1 MTDNLHSHTKEILG
15 SILSSVSTLAA
26 IKGWQ
31 EEVSWGIGVC
41 AGLVAITAGSLTIRS
56 LIRKERAEKKNVEK
70 TQ

>member
-1 MTDNLHSHTKEILG
+1 MTANIHSHAKEICG
-15 SILSSVSTLAA
+15 SILSSVSTFAA

-56 LIRKERAEKKNVEK
+56 LIRKEQAEKKNAAK